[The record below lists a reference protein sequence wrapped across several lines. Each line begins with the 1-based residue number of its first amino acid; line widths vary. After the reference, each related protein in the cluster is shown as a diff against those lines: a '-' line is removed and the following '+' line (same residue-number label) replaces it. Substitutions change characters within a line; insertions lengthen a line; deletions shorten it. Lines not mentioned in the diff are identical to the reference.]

1 MEDDVVVEGVFQI
14 LTNFHKIMCM
24 RKILIIDDEKE
35 ILDSLSSIL
44 EDEGFS
50 VLKAEDGKRGL
61 DLYEKELPDL
71 VILDLWMPEM
81 DGIEVLKKIKRM
93 KKDARVI
100 VISGHGNI
108 STAVEAVKKGA
119 CDFIEKPLSIV
130 KVLEVIERCFES
142 SKDQPE
148 KETFFNIRSIVG
160 GAGHFKQRTIKKSIV
175 LYGHGLHTGVKT
187 GMILFPMPENT
198 GIIFEHVPDG
208 ERIPAFIDYVYTVGY
223 ASSLKGRNCV
233 VRTIE
238 HLMAS
243 CHMFGIT
250 NLLIKVSEEVPIL
263 DGSATQICEKFK
275 EAGIIEQKENVE
287 PIVVKEKIVLENLP
301 QGKHLSI
308 EPAETLTVDF
318 TLESRPPIRSQK
330 YIFRGGL
337 EEFLKEIAPS
347 RTYGFLSDFEMLS
360 RMGLGE
366 GGRINN
372 VILLDGEKVINTKL
386 RYPDEFVRH
395 KILDLLGDLYLLNRP
410 VIGKIIA
417 RQTGHLENIAL
428 VKELKRIYGL

>member
-1 MEDDVVVEGVFQI
+1 MQ
-14 LTNFHKIMCM
+14 
-24 RKILIIDDEKE
+24 KILIIDDEKD
-35 ILDSLSSIL
+35 ILESLSSIL

-50 VLKAEDGKRGL
+50 VLKAEDGKKGIAV
-61 DLYEKELPDL
+61 YERENPDL
-71 VILDLWMPEM
+71 VILDIWMPEM
-81 DGIEVLKKIKRM
+81 DGIEVLKRIKRVN
-93 KKDARVI
+93 KEAKVV

-119 CDFIEKPLSIV
+119 IDFLEKPLSLE
-130 KVLEVIERCFES
+130 KVLEVIGRCLS
-142 SKDQPE
+142 DS
-148 KETFFNIRSIVG
+148 KETPLKETSFEMKSILTG
-160 GAGHFKQRTIKKSIV
+160 ERTFIQKTIGKSIV

-187 GMILFPMPENT
+187 GMILLPMPENT

-208 ERIPAFIDYVYTVGY
+208 ERIPAFIDHVYSIGY
-223 ASSLKGRNCV
+223 ASSLKGRNCI

-250 NLLIKVSEEVPIL
+250 NLLVKVSEEVPIL
-263 DGSATQICEKFK
+263 DGSAAQICEKFQ
-275 EAGIIEQKENVE
+275 EAGIVEQSAHVE
-287 PIVVKEKIVLENLP
+287 PIVVKEPFVLDNLP
-301 QGKHLSI
+301 QRKYLSI
-308 EPAETLTVDF
+308 EPSDELIVDF
-318 TLESRPPIRSQK
+318 TIESRPPINYQNYVFK
-330 YIFRGGL
+330 GGL
-337 EEFLKEIAPS
+337 DEFVKEIAPS

-360 RMGLGE
+360 RMGFGE

-386 RYPDEFVRH
+386 RYEDEFVRH

-410 VIGKIIA
+410 VIGKITA
-417 RQTGHLENIAL
+417 RHTGHLENIAL